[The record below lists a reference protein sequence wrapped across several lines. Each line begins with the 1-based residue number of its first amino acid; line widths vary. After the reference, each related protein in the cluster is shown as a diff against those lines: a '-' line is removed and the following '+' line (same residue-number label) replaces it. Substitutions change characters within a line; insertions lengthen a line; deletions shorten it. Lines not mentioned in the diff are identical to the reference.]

1 MKKYNL
7 KGELAAEGYLV
18 NDPNFIQKGEY
29 KETSLDA
36 QKKQAD
42 MLVIAIDDKYTLW
55 LNKSVAVKGRGIK
68 NVDERTIVATD
79 NTFDKLKAEYNIMY
93 DL

>member
-1 MKKYNL
+1 MKATIEMTK
-7 KGELAAEGYLV
+7 EAQV
-18 NDPNFIQKGEY
+18 RGEY

-55 LNKSVAVKGRGIK
+55 LNKPVTVKGRG
-68 NVDERTIVATD
+68 
-79 NTFDKLKAEYNIMY
+79 
-93 DL
+93 

>member
-1 MKKYNL
+1 MKATIVMTK
-7 KGELAAEGYLV
+7 EAQV
-18 NDPNFIQKGEY
+18 RGEY
-29 KETSLDA
+29 KETSLDV

-55 LNKSVAVKGRGIK
+55 LNKPVTVKGRGIK
-68 NVDERTIVATD
+68 RIDEKTIVATD
-79 NTFDKLKAEYNIMY
+79 NAFDKLKAEYNIMF

>member
-1 MKKYNL
+1 MKATIEMTK
-7 KGELAAEGYLV
+7 EAQV
-18 NDPNFIQKGEY
+18 RGEY

-55 LNKSVAVKGRGIK
+55 LNKPVTVKGRGIK
-68 NVDERTIVATD
+68 RVNEKTIAVTD
-79 NTFDKLKAEYNIMY
+79 NAFDKLRAEYNIMF